1 MQHLVV
7 PRCDFF
13 PHRRIKPHYQ
23 GVKFHTP
30 ARGIVVSLPINDEE
44 ETAMSETFSE
54 TVKQINA
61 KLRSFGSEAVQQ
73 VMFKD
78 RDGKVIGQVRYGF
91 KPQYVFDAVNEI
103 LQPENW
109 RYEIVSK
116 EIFDFQAVVEVK
128 LFIRIANEWLCKG
141 SQTGQMNIVKKNV
154 GDAYKGAV
162 TDAIQ
167 KCFSLVSIGSDA
179 YRGLLEDVYK
189 SSPADRSPVTINQ
202 PQPQNQKQR
211 PKPAGNK
218 QQRNNQSN
226 QQKQPDSTQQ
236 PSQNQSGPHLAGVNY
251 QRQNGRLIAT
261 GDTFNKKEL
270 LKAEGFRWDGA
281 EKNWYKEVAVH

>member
-1 MQHLVV
+1 MKL
-7 PRCDFF
+7 
-13 PHRRIKPHYQ
+13 
-23 GVKFHTP
+23 HTP
-30 ARGIVVSLPINDEE
+30 DRGSVVSLPDNHEE
-44 ETAMSETFSE
+44 ETAMSENFSE
-54 TVKQINA
+54 TVKKINA
-61 KLRSFGSEAVQQ
+61 QLRSFGSEAVQQ

-78 RDGKVIGQVRYGF
+78 KDGKVIGQVRYGF

-189 SSPADRSPVTINQ
+189 SGYGNRPSETNSQPRPQEQRSLQNNQ
-202 PQPQNQKQR
+202 HR
-211 PKPAGNK
+211 
-218 QQRNNQSN
+218 RNNRSDDH
-226 QQKQPDSTQQ
+226 QQTLVQQ
-236 PSQNQSGPHLAGVNY
+236 TPLSQAGPHLAGVDY
-251 QRQNGRLIAT
+251 QQQNGRIIAT

-270 LKAEGFRWDGA
+270 LKAEGFRWDGT

>member
-7 PRCDFF
+7 PRCDYFL
-13 PHRRIKPHYQ
+13 HRRIKPYYQ

-189 SSPADRSPVTINQ
+189 SGPGNRPPASNSQPEPRKLRPVQ
-202 PQPQNQKQR
+202 KNQKQ
-211 PKPAGNK
+211 N
-218 QQRNNQSN
+218 S
-226 QQKQPDSTQQ
+226 QPTQQ
-236 PSQNQSGPHLAGVNY
+236 HKASVSPTPTPQSEPQIAGVDY
-251 QRQNGRLIAT
+251 QRLNGRLIAT

>member
-1 MQHLVV
+1 
-7 PRCDFF
+7 
-13 PHRRIKPHYQ
+13 
-23 GVKFHTP
+23 
-30 ARGIVVSLPINDEE
+30 
-44 ETAMSETFSE
+44 MSENFSE
-54 TVKQINA
+54 TVEQINA
-61 KLRSFGSEAVQQ
+61 RLRSFGSEAVQQ

-78 RDGKVIGQVRYGF
+78 RDGKVIGQIRYGF

-189 SSPADRSPVTINQ
+189 SGSADRPLVTRNQ
-202 PQPQNQKQR
+202 ARPQKQR
-211 PKPAGNK
+211 QRPAGNK
-218 QQRNNQSN
+218 QQQDNQSN
-226 QQKQPDSTQQ
+226 QQKKQQ
-236 PSQNQSGPHLAGVNY
+236 ESAQQSPQNQSGPHLAGVNY

>member
-1 MQHLVV
+1 MTENISQKV
-7 PRCDFF
+7 
-13 PHRRIKPHYQ
+13 
-23 GVKFHTP
+23 
-30 ARGIVVSLPINDEE
+30 E
-44 ETAMSETFSE
+44 
-54 TVKQINA
+54 QINA
-61 KLRSFGSEAVQQ
+61 KLRTFGSAAVQQ

-128 LFIRIANEWLCKG
+128 LFIRTADEWICKG

-179 YRGLLEDVYK
+179 YRGLLESVYK
-189 SSPADRSPVTINQ
+189 KQPGNRSPVNNSQPEPQHKKTTGNNQ
-202 PQPQNQKQR
+202 QRQENQSNRRNPSQSNHNQQYQKQRQPSYPQNQALG
-211 PKPAGNK
+211 PVLDGISYYVEGN
-218 QQRNNQSN
+218 
-226 QQKQPDSTQQ
+226 
-236 PSQNQSGPHLAGVNY
+236 
-251 QRQNGRLIAT
+251 LILT
-261 GDTFNKKEL
+261 KGKTWGKTDM
-270 LKAEGFRWDGA
+270 LKAGGFRFNPDTKKW
-281 EKNWYKEVAVH
+281 WKEVAMH

>member
-1 MQHLVV
+1 MTENLSQ
-7 PRCDFF
+7 
-13 PHRRIKPHYQ
+13 K
-23 GVKFHTP
+23 
-30 ARGIVVSLPINDEE
+30 AE
-44 ETAMSETFSE
+44 
-54 TVKQINA
+54 QINA
-61 KLRSFGSEAVQQ
+61 RLRTFGTEAVQQ

-78 RDGKVIGQVRYGF
+78 KDGKVIGQVRYGF

-128 LFIRIANEWLCKG
+128 LFLRITNEWLCKG

-189 SSPADRSPVTINQ
+189 SGSGKRPSANNRQSSP
-202 PQPQNQKQR
+202 PQPRSVENQ
-211 PKPAGNK
+211 
-218 QQRNNQSN
+218 QQRNNQPK
-226 QQKQPDSTQQ
+226 QQQQSSTPQT
-236 PSQNQSGPHLAGVNY
+236 PLTQSGPQLAGVDY
-251 QRQNGRLIAT
+251 QQQKGRLIAT

-270 LKAEGFRWDGA
+270 LKAEGFKWDGA

>member
-1 MQHLVV
+1 MKLHAPDRGNVV
-7 PRCDFF
+7 F
-13 PHRRIKPHYQ
+13 
-23 GVKFHTP
+23 
-30 ARGIVVSLPINDEE
+30 LPINKKEE
-44 ETAMSETFSE
+44 NAMSENFSE

-61 KLRSFGSEAVQQ
+61 KLRSFGTEAIQQ

-78 RDGKVIGQVRYGF
+78 KDGKVIGQIRYGF

-128 LFIRIANEWLCKG
+128 LFIRIGNEWLCKG

-189 SSPADRSPVTINQ
+189 SGSDNRPSASNSPSRSQHGRSVQ
-202 PQPQNQKQR
+202 
-211 PKPAGNK
+211 NK
-218 QQRNNQSN
+218 QQRNNQVGQH
-226 QQKQPDSTQQ
+226 QQISVPQTPPIQA
-236 PSQNQSGPHLAGVNY
+236 GPYLAGVDY
-251 QRQNGRLIAT
+251 QQHNGRIIAT

-270 LKAEGFRWDGA
+270 LKAEGFRWNGA

>member
-1 MQHLVV
+1 MNE
-7 PRCDFF
+7 D
-13 PHRRIKPHYQ
+13 
-23 GVKFHTP
+23 
-30 ARGIVVSLPINDEE
+30 
-44 ETAMSETFSE
+44 FSE
-54 TVKQINA
+54 KVEQINVR
-61 KLRSFGSEAVQQ
+61 LRGFGHEAVQE
-73 VMFKD
+73 VKFKD
-78 RDGKVIGQVRYGF
+78 RDGNVVGQIRYGY

-103 LQPENW
+103 LRPENW

-128 LFIRIANEWLCKG
+128 LFIRIAAEWLCKG

-189 SSPADRSPVTINQ
+189 SGPGNRSSTSNSQ
-202 PQPQNQKQR
+202 ARSQSGRSEQNQR
-211 PKPAGNK
+211 
-218 QQRNNQSN
+218 QRNNQAGQHQRNSV
-226 QQKQPDSTQQ
+226 QQTLP
-236 PSQNQSGPHLAGVNY
+236 QSGPQIAGVDY
-251 QRQNGRLIAT
+251 KRHNGRIIAT

-270 LKAEGFRWDGA
+270 LKADGFRWDGA

>member
-1 MQHLVV
+1 
-7 PRCDFF
+7 
-13 PHRRIKPHYQ
+13 
-23 GVKFHTP
+23 
-30 ARGIVVSLPINDEE
+30 
-44 ETAMSETFSE
+44 MSETFSE

-61 KLRSFGSEAVQQ
+61 QLRSFGSEAVQQ

-78 RDGKVIGQVRYGF
+78 RDGKVIGQIRYGF

-141 SQTGQMNIVKKNV
+141 SHTGQMNIVKKNV

-162 TDAIQ
+162 TDALQ

-189 SSPADRSPVTINQ
+189 SGSGNRSPANNRHSPSPQQKSAQKNKKQNNQ
-202 PQPQNQKQR
+202 PKQQPQTSVR
-211 PKPAGNK
+211 ETPP
-218 QQRNNQSN
+218 
-226 QQKQPDSTQQ
+226 QP
-236 PSQNQSGPHLAGVNY
+236 GPQIAGVDY
-251 QRQNGRLIAT
+251 QQLNGRLIAI

-270 LKAEGFRWDGA
+270 LKADGFRWDGA

>member
-1 MQHLVV
+1 
-7 PRCDFF
+7 
-13 PHRRIKPHYQ
+13 
-23 GVKFHTP
+23 
-30 ARGIVVSLPINDEE
+30 
-44 ETAMSETFSE
+44 MSENFSE

-61 KLRSFGSEAVQQ
+61 KLRSFGFEAVQQ

-78 RDGKVIGQVRYGF
+78 KDGNVIGQIRYGY

-128 LFIRIANEWLCKG
+128 LFIRIASEWLCKG

-162 TDAIQ
+162 TDALQ

-189 SSPADRSPVTINQ
+189 SHHGNRPSASNSQSRSQ
-202 PQPQNQKQR
+202 HGRSAQK
-211 PKPAGNK
+211 K
-218 QQRNNQSN
+218 QQRNNQMGQH
-226 QQKQPDSTQQ
+226 QQSSVPLT
-236 PSQNQSGPHLAGVNY
+236 PPIQSGPHIAGVDY
-251 QRQNGRLIAT
+251 QQQNGRIVAI

>member
-1 MQHLVV
+1 
-7 PRCDFF
+7 
-13 PHRRIKPHYQ
+13 
-23 GVKFHTP
+23 
-30 ARGIVVSLPINDEE
+30 
-44 ETAMSETFSE
+44 MSETFSE

-61 KLRSFGSEAVQQ
+61 QLRSFGSEAVQQ

-78 RDGKVIGQVRYGF
+78 RDGKVIGQIRYGF

-141 SQTGQMNIVKKNV
+141 SHTGQMNIVKKNV

-162 TDAIQ
+162 TDALQ

-189 SSPADRSPVTINQ
+189 SGSGKRPPTNNRQSP
-202 PQPQNQKQR
+202 PQQQKSVQ
-211 PKPAGNK
+211 KNK
-218 QQRNNQSN
+218 KRNNQP
-226 QQKQPDSTQQ
+226 KQQ
-236 PSQNQSGPHLAGVNY
+236 PQTSVPQTPQPGPQIAGVDY
-251 QRQNGRLIAT
+251 QQLNGRLIAI

-270 LKAEGFRWDGA
+270 LKADGFRWDGA

>member
-1 MQHLVV
+1 
-7 PRCDFF
+7 
-13 PHRRIKPHYQ
+13 
-23 GVKFHTP
+23 
-30 ARGIVVSLPINDEE
+30 
-44 ETAMSETFSE
+44 MSENFSE

-61 KLRSFGSEAVQQ
+61 QLRSFGSEAVQQ

-78 RDGKVIGQVRYGF
+78 RDGKVIGQIRYGF

-128 LFIRIANEWLCKG
+128 LFIRITNEWLCKG

-162 TDAIQ
+162 TDALQ

-189 SSPADRSPVTINQ
+189 SGSGNRPPANNRQSLPQQ
-202 PQPQNQKQR
+202 PQTTDPQT
-211 PKPAGNK
+211 PP
-218 QQRNNQSN
+218 
-226 QQKQPDSTQQ
+226 QP
-236 PSQNQSGPHLAGVNY
+236 GPQIAGVDY
-251 QRQNGRLIAT
+251 QQLNGRLIAI

-270 LKAEGFRWDGA
+270 LKAVGFRWDGA

>member
-1 MQHLVV
+1 
-7 PRCDFF
+7 
-13 PHRRIKPHYQ
+13 
-23 GVKFHTP
+23 
-30 ARGIVVSLPINDEE
+30 
-44 ETAMSETFSE
+44 MSENFSE

-78 RDGKVIGQVRYGF
+78 KDGNVIGQIRYGF

-189 SSPADRSPVTINQ
+189 SHPKRRPSESNSQPRSQHGRSTQ
-202 PQPQNQKQR
+202 ETQR
-211 PKPAGNK
+211 
-218 QQRNNQSN
+218 RDNQSN
-226 QQKQPDSTQQ
+226 QHQQTLVQQTPPTQA
-236 PSQNQSGPHLAGVNY
+236 GPHLAGVDY
-251 QRQNGRLIAT
+251 QQHNGRIIAT

-270 LKAEGFRWDGA
+270 LKAEGFRWDGS

>member
-78 RDGKVIGQVRYGF
+78 RDGKVIGQIRYGF

-189 SSPADRSPVTINQ
+189 SGPGNRSPVNNSQ
-202 PQPQNQKQR
+202 PKPRKQR
-211 PKPAGNK
+211 PVQK
-218 QQRNNQSN
+218 NQN
-226 QQKQPDSTQQ
+226 QNSQPTQQ
-236 PSQNQSGPHLAGVNY
+236 HQTSVPPTPTPQSEPQIAGVDY
-251 QRQNGRLIAT
+251 QRLNGRLIAT

>member
-1 MQHLVV
+1 
-7 PRCDFF
+7 
-13 PHRRIKPHYQ
+13 
-23 GVKFHTP
+23 
-30 ARGIVVSLPINDEE
+30 
-44 ETAMSETFSE
+44 MSENFSE
-54 TVKQINA
+54 IVKQINA
-61 KLRSFGSEAVQQ
+61 QLRDFGSEAVQQ

-162 TDAIQ
+162 TDALQ

-179 YRGLLEDVYK
+179 YRGLLENVYESGPGNRPQT
-189 SSPADRSPVTINQ
+189 SSSQPKPQQQRPVQ
-202 PQPQNQKQR
+202 RNQKQ
-211 PKPAGNK
+211 
-218 QQRNNQSN
+218 NNQ
-226 QQKQPDSTQQ
+226 QTQQ
-236 PSQNQSGPHLAGVNY
+236 PQTTAPQTPPPSGPQLAGVDY
-251 QRQNGRLIAT
+251 QQHNGRLIAT

>member
-1 MQHLVV
+1 
-7 PRCDFF
+7 
-13 PHRRIKPHYQ
+13 
-23 GVKFHTP
+23 
-30 ARGIVVSLPINDEE
+30 
-44 ETAMSETFSE
+44 MSENFSE

-61 KLRSFGSEAVQQ
+61 QLRSFGSEAVQQ

-78 RDGKVIGQVRYGF
+78 RDGKVIGQIRYGYR
-91 KPQYVFDAVNEI
+91 PQYVFDAVNEI

-128 LFIRIANEWLCKG
+128 LFIRIAGDWLCKG

-179 YRGLLEDVYK
+179 YRGLLENVYK
-189 SSPADRSPVTINQ
+189 SGPGNRSQTSNNQ
-202 PQPQNQKQR
+202 PKPQQLKPVPKNQR
-211 PKPAGNK
+211 
-218 QQRNNQSN
+218 RNNQ
-226 QQKQPDSTQQ
+226 QTRQPQSSVPQTP
-236 PSQNQSGPHLAGVNY
+236 PSSGPQLAGVDY
-251 QRQNGRLIAT
+251 QQHNGRIIAI

>member
-1 MQHLVV
+1 MTE
-7 PRCDFF
+7 
-13 PHRRIKPHYQ
+13 I
-23 GVKFHTP
+23 
-30 ARGIVVSLPINDEE
+30 
-44 ETAMSETFSE
+44 FSQKVE
-54 TVKQINA
+54 QINA
-61 KLRSFGSEAVQQ
+61 KLRSFGSAAVQQ

-78 RDGKVIGQVRYGF
+78 KDGKVIGQIRYGY

-128 LFIRIANEWLCKG
+128 LFIRVANEWVCKG

-179 YRGLLEDVYK
+179 YRGLLEAVYK
-189 SSPADRSPVTINQ
+189 GNPGNRPPVNNSQAQSQ
-202 PQPQNQKQR
+202 PQPQSKQ
-211 PKPAGNK
+211 PAGNN
-218 QQRNNQSN
+218 QQHQNNQSN
-226 QQKQPDSTQQ
+226 RRNQSRSNHNQQYHNHNQRQ
-236 PSQNQSGPHLAGVNY
+236 PSYSDPQDQALGPVLDGISYYVEGN
-251 QRQNGRLIAT
+251 LILT
-261 GDTFNKKEL
+261 KGKTWGKTDM
-270 LKAEGFRWDGA
+270 LKAGGFRFNPDTKQW
-281 EKNWYKEVAVH
+281 WKEVAMH

>member
-1 MQHLVV
+1 MLPTGVVLFSSLMQKKL
-7 PRCDFF
+7 
-13 PHRRIKPHYQ
+13 
-23 GVKFHTP
+23 G
-30 ARGIVVSLPINDEE
+30 GNS
-44 ETAMSETFSE
+44 MSENFSE
-54 TVKQINA
+54 TVEQINA
-61 KLRSFGSEAVQQ
+61 RLRSFGSQAVQQ

-78 RDGKVIGQVRYGF
+78 RDGKVIGQVRYGYR
-91 KPQYVFDAVNEI
+91 PQYVFDAVNEI

-128 LFIRIANEWLCKG
+128 LFIRIASEWLCKG

-162 TDAIQ
+162 TDALQ

-189 SSPADRSPVTINQ
+189 SGPADRTPATRNQ
-202 PQPQNQKQR
+202 PQPQKQEQNQKT
-211 PKPAGNK
+211 AGNK
-218 QQRNNQSN
+218 RQRNKQPN
-226 QQKQPDSTQQ
+226 QQKRQQ
-236 PSQNQSGPHLAGVNY
+236 ESAQHPPQNQSGPHLAGVNY

>member
-1 MQHLVV
+1 
-7 PRCDFF
+7 
-13 PHRRIKPHYQ
+13 
-23 GVKFHTP
+23 
-30 ARGIVVSLPINDEE
+30 
-44 ETAMSETFSE
+44 MSENFSE

-61 KLRSFGSEAVQQ
+61 QLRSFGSEAVQQ

-78 RDGKVIGQVRYGF
+78 RDGKVIGQIRYGF

-128 LFIRIANEWLCKG
+128 LFIRITNEWLCKG

-162 TDAIQ
+162 TDALQ

-179 YRGLLEDVYK
+179 YRGLLEDIYK
-189 SSPADRSPVTINQ
+189 SGSGNRPPANNRQSP
-202 PQPQNQKQR
+202 PQQRKSVQKD
-211 PKPAGNK
+211 KK
-218 QQRNNQSN
+218 RNNQP
-226 QQKQPDSTQQ
+226 KQSQTSAPQTPPQ
-236 PSQNQSGPHLAGVNY
+236 PGPQIAGVDY
-251 QRQNGRLIAT
+251 QQLNGRLIAI

-270 LKAEGFRWDGA
+270 LKAVGFRWDGA